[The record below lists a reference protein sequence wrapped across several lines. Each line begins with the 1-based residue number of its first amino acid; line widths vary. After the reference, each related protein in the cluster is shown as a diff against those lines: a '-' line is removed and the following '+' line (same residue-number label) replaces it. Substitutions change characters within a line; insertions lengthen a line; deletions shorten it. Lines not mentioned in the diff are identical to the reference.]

1 MPPSRA
7 GRRRFVRAALLGGLG
22 LVFWNGRAR
31 AEAAAGVAF
40 HVIVHRKNPASS
52 LSRQFVADVFLGKAT
67 HWPNEKK
74 LKPADLRAGSPTRA
88 AFSREVIGRSVAAVR
103 RYWQQRIFSG
113 QNLPPPAF
121 DTDESVVAYVA
132 RHEGAIGYV
141 SPAAALGETKV
152 VVLR

>member
-1 MPPSRA
+1 MPSPRA
-7 GRRRFVRAALLGGLG
+7 GRRSLVAAALLGGLG

-31 AEAAAGVAF
+31 AEGVAF
-40 HVIVHRKNPASS
+40 HVIVHRKNSATS
-52 LSRQFVADVFLGKAT
+52 LSRQFVADAFLGKAA

-74 LKPADLRAGSPTRA
+74 LKPADLRADSATRA
-88 AFSREVIGRSVAAVR
+88 AFSRDVIGRSVAAVR

-121 DTDESVVAYVA
+121 DTDEGVVAYVA

-152 VVLR
+152 VAVR